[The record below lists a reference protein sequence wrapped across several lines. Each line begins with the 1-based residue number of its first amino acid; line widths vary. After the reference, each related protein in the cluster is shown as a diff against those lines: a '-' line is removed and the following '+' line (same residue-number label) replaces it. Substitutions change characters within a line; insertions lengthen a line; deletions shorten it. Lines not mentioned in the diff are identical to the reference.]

1 MQMTFFDLLCT
12 VTVVLL
18 LQMNMV
24 DEADDPTIDKP
35 SKRRSVETPPSSP
48 GPKRRKVGQYPH
60 VMQID
65 KTPQCR

>member
-12 VTVVLL
+12 VTVVLF

-35 SKRRSVETPPSSP
+35 SKRRSVETPLPP
-48 GPKRRKVGQYPH
+48 PAPNVG
-60 VMQID
+60 
-65 KTPQCR
+65 K